1 MIKTLFNTGWTFSEF
16 SLGTSFEEM
25 AGSSLLKSVDIPHD
39 YMIWHVK
46 DLYKSEIGFYQK
58 SFHIKKES
66 LHTYLLRFEGVYMDS
81 EIYCND
87 VKICEWKYGYS
98 TFDADMTPVLK
109 DGDNTVCVVTHY
121 EEPNT
126 RWYSGAGIYRN
137 VWLID
142 LGDTYIPCDGVYLNA
157 TENGSGFTLNIS
169 VEAISLCSGKY
180 TVQNTL
186 LDKDDKEIVI
196 LTTDVNLFEK
206 KSVITQCHFVDKPHL
221 WDIDDPYLYRVRTRI
236 LSGST
241 VKEEVF
247 NTFGFRTIM
256 FDCDKGFF
264 LNGRNIKIQGAC
276 QHHDLGALG
285 AAMNKSAL
293 RRQFEK
299 LLAMGV
305 NSIRTSHNM
314 PAAEV
319 MELADEMGILIYS
332 ESFDMWELPK
342 TAHDYGN
349 FFPEWWER
357 DVTSWIRRDR
367 NHPSVIIWGI
377 GNEIYD
383 THLESGL
390 KWTRLLRDKVRELDP
405 WHNAY
410 IGIGSNY
417 IAWENAQKCSDEL
430 ELSGYNYGERLYDE
444 HHKKYPHWCIF
455 GSETGSTVQSRGI
468 YHFPLETS
476 LLTHLDAQC
485 SCLGNCTTNWGSKSV
500 DQVVSDHRDRDFV
513 FGQYIW
519 TGWDYIGEPTPY
531 HSKNSFFGQIDTAG
545 FEKDTYYHY
554 QAEWTD
560 YKKAP
565 MAHLLPYWDYNEGQI
580 IDVIGYSNAPVVE
593 IFFNGTSLGRKEIDH
608 LHGTKLFGHWKVPY
622 KKGELVLCA
631 YDDAG
636 KEVARDLV
644 RSFDDPAKIH
654 LVSSKSSVSANGE
667 DLAFVEISLTDKSG
681 TFVANARNRITVSV
695 SGPGRL
701 VGLDNGDST
710 DYEEYKGNSRK
721 LFSGK
726 LLAIIAPT
734 DEPGT
739 ITVKAESVGLPC
751 ESISI
756 ESTPFDG
763 TVEGCFSDCCFES
776 PVLSDVPVRKIELTR
791 LSEDTLTKENPV
803 AKVSYKVYPA
813 NTTFTDI
820 RFVALT
826 ANAVTADYVSVEVD
840 GDVATIRALG
850 DGEFTLMAYCCNGSD
865 HPEVISTLDYKITGM
880 GLAKKDAY
888 SMIPGINF
896 ESAYSE
902 DCSLSFLG
910 GVFLPAG
917 PDDTCYVTYEKVD
930 LGDVGSS
937 EIHVPI
943 FSFRDSLKLE
953 ILDGT
958 YDSSECLFKGE
969 YAAKSIYNTYQEN
982 VFTLSKTLTGV
993 HTLTFVFHT
1002 DDRISFEGF
1011 YFTKNLRAYS
1021 LIPATAFSNIAG
1033 DSYNVEKEA
1042 ITAIGNNVAI
1052 EYSDMDFKNG
1062 LSAVRICGR
1071 SHNEKTSIHILFVE
1085 EEVKRREMVEIPFG
1099 TEYGCFEFKLPDIRT
1114 TGIINLV
1121 FLPGSNF
1128 DLKEFEFIPAK

>member
-1 MIKTLFNTGWTFSEF
+1 MTKTLFNKNWSFAEF
-16 SLGTSFEEM
+16 EHGTSFEEM
-25 AGSSLLKSVDIPHD
+25 TSSSLLKPVAIPHD

-58 SFHIKKES
+58 SFNITKEP
-66 LHTYLLRFEGVYMDS
+66 LHTYILRFEGVYMDS
-81 EIYCND
+81 EIYCNGSK
-87 VKICEWKYGYS
+87 VYEWKYGYS
-98 TFDADMTPVLK
+98 TFDVDLTASLHDDT
-109 DGDNTVCVVTHY
+109 NTVCVVTHY
-121 EEPNT
+121 NEPNT

-137 VWLID
+137 VWLINHA
-142 LGDTYIPCDGVYLNA
+142 DTYIPCDGVYLHAEKEA
-157 TENGSGFTLNIS
+157 TGFVLKTS
-169 VEAISLCSGKY
+169 VEAVSLCPGEY
-180 TVQNTL
+180 TVENTL
-186 LDKDDKEIVI
+186 LDKDDKECAI
-196 LTTDVNLFEK
+196 LTTDIKLFEK
-206 KSVITQCHFVDKPHL
+206 VSVITQEAFIESPHL
-221 WDIDDPYLYRVRTRI
+221 WDIEDPYLYKVRTRI
-236 LSGST
+236 LSGDT

-247 NTFGFRTIM
+247 NTFGFKTIE
-256 FDCDKGFF
+256 FDCNKGFF
-264 LNGRNIKIQGAC
+264 LNGRSVKIQGVC

-299 LLAMGV
+299 LLSMGV
-305 NSIRTSHNM
+305 NSVRTSHNM
-314 PAAEV
+314 PAVEA

-342 TAHDYGN
+342 TAHDYGV

-367 NHPSVIIWGI
+367 NHPSLIIWGI

-390 KWTRLLRDKVRELDP
+390 KWTRLLRAKVRELDP
-405 WHNAY
+405 WHNAF

-476 LLTHLDAQC
+476 LLTHMDAQC

-500 DQVVSDHRDRDFV
+500 DSVVADHRDRDYV

-565 MAHLLPYWDYNEGQI
+565 MAHLLPYWDYNDGQL
-580 IDVIGYSNAPVVE
+580 IDVIGYSNAPSVE
-593 IFFNGTSLGRKEIDH
+593 LFFNGKSLGKQNIDH
-608 LHGTKLFGHWKVPY
+608 LHGRRLFAQWKVSY
-622 KKGELVLCA
+622 KKGELILIA
-631 YDDAG
+631 YDETG
-636 KEVARDLV
+636 KEIARDSV
-644 RSFDDPAKIH
+644 RSFGDP
-654 LVSSKSSVSANGE
+654 SSISLSCKKKEISANGE
-667 DLAFVEISLTDKSG
+667 DLAFVEISLTDKNG
-681 TFVANARNRITVSV
+681 TFVANARNRVSVSV

-710 DYEEYKGNSRK
+710 DYEEYKGNSRL

-739 ITVKAESVGLPC
+739 ITVTADSVGLPSESIDIVSKPSC
-751 ESISI
+751 ESMA
-756 ESTPFDG
+756 
-763 TVEGCFSDCCFES
+763 GCIPDSNYEV
-776 PVLSDVPVRKIELTR
+776 PVTEAVPVRKIELIR
-791 LSEDTLTKENPV
+791 ESGDTLTKESPSSFVN
-803 AKVSYKVYPA
+803 YKVYPENA
-813 NTTFTDI
+813 TYKDI
-820 RFVALT
+820 EFIALT
-826 ANAVTADYVSVEVD
+826 GNAVPADYVSVKVD
-840 GDVATIRALG
+840 GDKAFIEALG
-850 DGEFTLMAYCCNGSD
+850 DGEFTLMAYCKNDKD
-865 HPEVISTLDYKITGM
+865 HAEVISTLDYKITGM

-896 ESAYSE
+896 ERSHSNE
-902 DCSLSFLG
+902 SCLSFLG

-917 PDDTCYVTYEKVD
+917 DDNISYVTYEKVD
-930 LGDVGSS
+930 FGELGSS
-937 EIHVPI
+937 EVHVPI
-943 FSFRDSLKLE
+943 FTFRDSLSLE
-953 ILDGT
+953 IIDG
-958 YDSSECLFKGE
+958 DFGSGECLFKGD
-969 YAAKSIYNTYQEN
+969 YKAKSIYNTYQEN
-982 VFTLSKTLTGV
+982 IFTLSKTLTDV
-993 HTLTFVFHT
+993 HTITFVFHT

-1021 LIPATAFSNIAG
+1021 LIPATGFSNIAG
-1033 DSYNVEKEA
+1033 DSYNVGEDA
-1042 ITAIGNNVAI
+1042 ITSIGNNVAI

-1062 LSAVRICGR
+1062 LSSVIITGR

-1085 EEVKRREMVEIPFG
+1085 EEVVHREMVEIPYSVDYE
-1099 TEYGCFEFKLPDIRT
+1099 TFEIKLPDVRT
-1114 TGIINLV
+1114 AGKINLV

-1128 DLKEFEFIPAK
+1128 DLREFQFKPIE